1 MLTTNTTQPKS
12 ANRPMRGPT
21 LTSNMAKAKWR
32 YDGLDPKRE
41 EPTPNRRVN
50 GAILTQANRQD
61 LLDNRPEVKAA
72 RIAALVEAKA
82 KKKARKAKK
91 QG

>member
-1 MLTTNTTQPKS
+1 MLTTNTTQPKV

-21 LTSNMAKAKWR
+21 LTSNMAKAKYR
-32 YDGLDPKRE
+32 YAGLDPMTD
-41 EPTPNRRVN
+41 TPKPGRRVN
-50 GAILTQANRQD
+50 GTTILTQANRQD

-72 RIAALVEAKA
+72 RIAALTEAKA

-91 QG
+91 